1 MKTPIEIAR
10 QRVADRYAQ
19 PYHKNA
25 ILSGDWDTGCL
36 VQEELKAVLADNT
49 LETPDAKAA

>member
-49 LETPDAKAA
+49 LEMPDAKAA